1 MRERI
6 EPLTKGSEEMR
17 EMTDCEIAVK
27 ETEKRVCAQLLS
39 ELLIYMRDV
48 SDKPETV
55 LNAFIGALQERSK

>member
-1 MRERI
+1 
-6 EPLTKGSEEMR
+6 MR